1 MSNDEKLNIAV
12 KIAQSYILLFLKEY
26 MNPDEISNIEQL
38 FQKNNK
44 FQFDLTIDSNGK
56 IIGKIFDLKNLEEY
70 TNFRIKNFGSFSAT
84 VVEEYRKVLKSML
97 YKKIFVNDQANRIYK
112 NIINSYHVNPEFL

>member
-56 IIGKIFDLKNLEEY
+56 ITGKIFDLKNLEEY
-70 TNFRIKNFGSFSAT
+70 TNFRIK
-84 VVEEYRKVLKSML
+84 KL
-97 YKKIFVNDQANRIYK
+97 I
-112 NIINSYHVNPEFL
+112 